1 METKFTKGNWVNL
14 NGVICLKHNIQKV
27 IANTYANAFGN
38 EEKEANA
45 RLIAAAPDMI
55 SLLMEAEAW
64 LSMNQ
69 EPTKEQISEFRDSI
83 KEVIKKAI

>member
-45 RLIAAAPDMI
+45 KLITAAPEMI
-55 SLLMEAEAW
+55 SFLMEAEAW
-64 LSMNQ
+64 LSLNPH
-69 EPTKEQISEFRDSI
+69 PTIEQISEFKESI
-83 KEVIKKAI
+83 REVIRKAI